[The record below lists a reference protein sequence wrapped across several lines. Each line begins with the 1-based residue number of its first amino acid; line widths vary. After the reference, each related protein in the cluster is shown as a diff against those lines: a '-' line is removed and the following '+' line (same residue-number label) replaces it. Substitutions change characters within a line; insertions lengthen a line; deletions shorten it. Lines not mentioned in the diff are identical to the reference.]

1 MNTNLFCYRN
11 STRESTRE
19 QEELKEFYWL
29 TSWLFLQF
37 RVIFLQSTNN
47 SNIIK
52 IAINMILDD
61 EEENLWQK
69 CAKYLTNECKNKL
82 ELCSQVVILV
92 SHKHFGT
99 TKQ

>member
-1 MNTNLFCYRN
+1 
-11 STRESTRE
+11 
-19 QEELKEFYWL
+19 
-29 TSWLFLQF
+29 
-37 RVIFLQSTNN
+37 
-47 SNIIK
+47 
-52 IAINMILDD
+52 MILDD